1 MKKFI
6 ITLILAIATT
16 TAFAQTQ
23 QWFQATSF
31 SSKPA
36 NSPTWSDWEPSTVKI
51 CFNFVDNTITIYS
64 PQIQYYQVIQQVPA
78 PYDSNGVQE
87 KYLVRGANGYNYY
100 VRLRIENNG
109 NSQLYVDANDGSI
122 VYNVKRI
129 NY

>member
-23 QWFQATSF
+23 QWFQATGF
-31 SSKPA
+31 AAKPA
-36 NSPTWSDWEPSTVKI
+36 YSSTWSDWESSDVKI
-51 CFNFVDNTITIYS
+51 CFDFVNQTITIYS
-64 PQIQYYQVIQQVPA
+64 PQIQCYQVIQQVQA

-87 KYLVRGANGYNYY
+87 KYLVRGINGYNYY
-100 VRLRIENNG
+100 IRLRIEKNG

-122 VYNVKRI
+122 VYNVVRI
-129 NY
+129 K

>member
-1 MKKFI
+1 MKKI
-6 ITLILAIATT
+6 IFAIILAFVTT

-31 SSKPA
+31 SAKPA
-36 NSPTWSDWEPSTVKI
+36 YSTTWSDWEPSTVKI
-51 CFNFVDNTITIYS
+51 CFDFVNQTITIYS

-78 PYDSNGVQE
+78 PYDPNGIQE
-87 KYLVRGANGYNYY
+87 KYLVRGINGYNYY
-100 VRLRIENNG
+100 IRLRIENNG

-129 NY
+129 N

>member
-23 QWFQATSF
+23 QWFQATEF
-31 SSKPA
+31 AAKPVYS
-36 NSPTWSDWEPSTVKI
+36 NSWSDWEPSSVKI
-51 CFNFVDNTITIYS
+51 NFNLIDNTITIYS
-64 PQIQYYQVIQQVPA
+64 PQIQYYQVIRQVPA

-87 KYLVRGANGYNYY
+87 KYLVRGVNGYNYY
-100 VRLRIENNG
+100 IRLRIEKNG

-122 VYNVKRI
+122 VYNVTRI
-129 NY
+129 N